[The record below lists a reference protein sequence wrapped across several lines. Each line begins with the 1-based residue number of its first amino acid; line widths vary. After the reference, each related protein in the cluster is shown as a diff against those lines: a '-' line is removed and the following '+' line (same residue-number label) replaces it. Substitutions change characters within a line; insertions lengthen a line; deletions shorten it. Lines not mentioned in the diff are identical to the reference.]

1 VIGSDYGHRF
11 DDRQHSWIFL
21 SEYISISYSYMTFVI
36 QNSRHSGLEQGL
48 ESDAANSFDLEAYN
62 YLFNR
67 KTIFT
72 DLIYQRKE
80 SAGSQKD
87 PGVDEGSKQMNMS
100 IANDSEKLAYILGKF
115 EQLDAILLQQIQ
127 YFHEEEPTPKER
139 TQGATLPAE
148 GIKAAARPCRR
159 LLLCKRPRKRRATTA
174 EPAGAGERGR
184 RSPPKKVTPLHLAFR
199 NHEQTCI

>member
-1 VIGSDYGHRF
+1 MIGSDYGHRF

-87 PGVDEGSKQMNMS
+87 GALYNSGFSPG
-100 IANDSEKLAYILGKF
+100 
-115 EQLDAILLQQIQ
+115 
-127 YFHEEEPTPKER
+127 
-139 TQGATLPAE
+139 
-148 GIKAAARPCRR
+148 
-159 LLLCKRPRKRRATTA
+159 
-174 EPAGAGERGR
+174 RGR
-184 RSPPKKVTPLHLAFR
+184 SLAPHPNLRRR
-199 NHEQTCI
+199 NTEKGKLSVFEG

>member
-1 VIGSDYGHRF
+1 MIGSDYGHRF

-115 EQLDAILLQQIQ
+115 EQLDATLLQQIQ

-139 TQGATLPAE
+139 TQGATLPAG
-148 GIKAAARPCRR
+148 GIKAAARACRR
-159 LLLCKRPRKRRATTA
+159 LLLCKRPRKRRTATTEA
-174 EPAGAGERGR
+174 TGAGERGQR
-184 RSPPKKVTPLHLAFR
+184 PPPKKVTPLHLAFR
-199 NHEQTCI
+199 NHE